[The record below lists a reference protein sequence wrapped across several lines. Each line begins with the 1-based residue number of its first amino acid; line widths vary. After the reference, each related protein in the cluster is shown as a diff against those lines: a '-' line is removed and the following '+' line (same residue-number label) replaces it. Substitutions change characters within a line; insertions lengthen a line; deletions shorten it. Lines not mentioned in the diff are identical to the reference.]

1 MAEGERFELKRLAA
15 EAVPAA
21 LERAARYRLLNE
33 PGEAQ
38 SICLDVLEVDPG
50 NREALVT
57 LLLALT
63 DQLARRPGA
72 AFREAEEVLGRL
84 PSEYDRAYYGGI
96 LLERRAKAV
105 LARGGPAAPHNAYR
119 GLRLAM
125 AQFERAIELHE
136 PGNDEAVLRWN
147 ACARLLNGN
156 PHLRPEAAAQGVELL
171 E

>member
-1 MAEGERFELKRLAA
+1 MIELKHLTA

-21 LERAARYRLLNE
+21 LERGRRYRLLNE
-33 PGEAQ
+33 PGEAE
-38 SICLDVLEVDPG
+38 SICHDVLAVDPD
-50 NREALVT
+50 NRDALTT

-63 DQLARRPGA
+63 DQFARRPGA
-72 AFREAEEVLGRL
+72 AFRAAQEALEKLTGD
-84 PSEYDRAYYGGI
+84 YDRAYYGGI
-96 LLERRAKAV
+96 LLERRAKAA

-119 GLRLAM
+119 GLVQAM
-125 AQFERAIELHE
+125 ERFERAIELRE

-156 PHLRPEAAAQGVELL
+156 PLLRDEPAAQAVELL

>member
-1 MAEGERFELKRLAA
+1 MFELKRLTP

-21 LERAARYRLLNE
+21 LERARRYRLLNE
-33 PGEAQ
+33 PGEAE
-38 SICLDVLEVDPG
+38 SICLDVLAVEPG
-50 NREALVT
+50 HREALVT
-57 LLLALT
+57 LVLT
-63 DQLARRPGA
+63 LSDQLARRPGS
-72 AFREAEEVLGRL
+72 AFREAQEALARL
-84 PSEYDRAYYGGI
+84 PGEYDRAYYGGI

-119 GLRLAM
+119 GLLQAM
-125 AQFERAIELHE
+125 EQFERAIELRE

-156 PHLRPEAAAQGVELL
+156 PHLRPEPAPQAVELL

>member
-1 MAEGERFELKRLAA
+1 MIELKHLTA

-21 LERAARYRLLNE
+21 LERGRRYRLLNE
-33 PGEAQ
+33 PGEAE
-38 SICLDVLEVDPG
+38 SICHDVLAVDPD
-50 NREALVT
+50 NRDALTT

-63 DQLARRPGA
+63 DQFARRPGA
-72 AFREAEEVLGRL
+72 AFRAAQEALEKLTGD
-84 PSEYDRAYYGGI
+84 YDRAYYGGI

-119 GLRLAM
+119 GLVQAM
-125 AQFERAIELHE
+125 EHFDRAIELRE

-156 PHLRPEAAAQGVELL
+156 PLLRPEPAAQAVELL

>member
-1 MAEGERFELKRLAA
+1 MFELKRLTP
-15 EAVPAA
+15 EAVAAA
-21 LERAARYRLLNE
+21 LERARRYRLLNE
-33 PGEAQ
+33 PGEAA
-38 SICLDVLEVDPG
+38 SICHDVLAVDAG
-50 NREALVT
+50 NQDALTT

-63 DQLARRPGA
+63 DQFQRRPGA
-72 AFREAEEVLGRL
+72 AFRAAEEALGKL
-84 PSEYDRAYYGGI
+84 TGDYDRAYYGGI

-119 GLRLAM
+119 GLIQAM
-125 AQFERAIELHE
+125 EHFERAIELRE

-156 PHLRPEAAAQGVELL
+156 PLLRPEPAAQAVELL

>member
-1 MAEGERFELKRLAA
+1 MIELKRLTP

-33 PGEAQ
+33 PGEAE
-38 SICLDVLEVDPG
+38 SICHDVLAVEPE

-57 LLLALT
+57 LLLALS

-72 AFREAEEVLGRL
+72 AFRAAQEALSRL
-84 PSEYDRAYYGGI
+84 AGEYDRAYYGGI

-119 GLRLAM
+119 GLREAM
-125 AQFERAIELHE
+125 AQFERAIELRE

-156 PHLRPEAAAQGVELL
+156 PHLRPEPAPQAVELL

>member
-1 MAEGERFELKRLAA
+1 MFELKRLTP

-21 LERAARYRLLNE
+21 LERARRYRLLNE
-33 PGEAQ
+33 PGEAV
-38 SICLDVLEVDPG
+38 SICHDVLAVEPD

-72 AFREAEEVLGRL
+72 AFREAEEVLGRIAGD
-84 PSEYDRAYYGGI
+84 YDRAYYGGI

-119 GLRLAM
+119 GLVQAM
-125 AQFERAIELHE
+125 KQFERAIELHE

-156 PHLRPEAAAQGVELL
+156 PHLRPEPAAQAVELL